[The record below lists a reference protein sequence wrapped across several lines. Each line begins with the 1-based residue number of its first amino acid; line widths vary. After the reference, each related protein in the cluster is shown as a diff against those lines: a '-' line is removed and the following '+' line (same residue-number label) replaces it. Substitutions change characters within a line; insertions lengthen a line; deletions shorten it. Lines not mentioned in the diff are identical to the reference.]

1 MDSMRHKRMDLQL
14 VSLLCCLLLLL
25 QVKEKPVNIQIGVP
39 HIGKGKGH

>member
-1 MDSMRHKRMDLQL
+1 MHHKTMDLQL
-14 VSLLCCLLLLL
+14 VSLLCCLLLL